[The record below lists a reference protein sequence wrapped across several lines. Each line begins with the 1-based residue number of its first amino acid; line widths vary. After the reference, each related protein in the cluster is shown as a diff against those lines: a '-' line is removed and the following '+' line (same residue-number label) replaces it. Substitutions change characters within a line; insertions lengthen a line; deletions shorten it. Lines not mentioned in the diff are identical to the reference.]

1 MADQFESFLEQ
12 YQLWLHD
19 SADHFVE
26 IMQREMTGIYQ
37 TIAHDPEAVRDWE
50 DFLALVDSRAPFS
63 TKYERYQQLKR
74 AACGLPSGAL
84 N

>member
-1 MADQFESFLEQ
+1 MADQFESFLDQ

-26 IMQREMTGIYQ
+26 IMQREMTGIYE
-37 TIAHDPEAVRDWE
+37 TIRQDPEAVASWNE
-50 DFLALVDSRAPFS
+50 FLELVDSRASFS
-63 TKYERYQQLKR
+63 AKYERYQQLKR